1 MQKIK
6 KLIAEDIKKAVDTL
20 KPDNTL
26 TAETV
31 AQMME
36 YPPDRSLGDIALPCF
51 KLSRELRKSPV
62 MLAETLAGA
71 LSCEALERACAV
83 NGYLNIFI
91 SDAYLCR
98 EVVSEIL
105 DEGENYGK
113 NIDGEGKT
121 VVLDYSSPN
130 IAKPFHLGHLGTTV
144 IGHSLRK
151 LFEFSGYKC
160 IGVNHLGDWGTSF
173 GKQLVAYKKWGT
185 KEDIEKNGVDGLVAL
200 YVRFHEEAEKD
211 PSLFDEARAEFT
223 KLEHG
228 DEENTRLWKWFI
240 SISLEEYKKTYKQ
253 LDITFDYYTGE
264 SFYTD
269 KMPAQVEKLRSMGLL
284 KIDDGASIVDLSE
297 YSMPPCLILKRD
309 GSTLYPARD
318 IAAAVY
324 RHDTFNFDKCVYVTS
339 AGQSLHFAQWFKVV
353 ELMGYDWYDKLVHI
367 PYGTMS
373 LNGEKL
379 GTRSGNVV
387 WLKQLMNM
395 SIEKVRGVIEE
406 KNPGLPNKDEIAE
419 EVGVGAIVFNYL
431 SNSRIKDIS
440 FDLEAALDFNGN
452 TGPYVQYTYARCCSI
467 LSKAGEAKDDAAL
480 TITDPTES
488 ALVKTLSRFPEKVKE
503 ALAAYEPSMM
513 TRYILDVASDF
524 NRFYHDCQILSAE
537 DPAVRASRIKLTQ
550 ATKTVL
556 GNAFGLICLK
566 KPEKI

>member
-62 MLAETLAGA
+62 MIAETLAGA
-71 LSCEALERACAV
+71 LSCEASERACAV

-185 KEDIEKNGVDGLVAL
+185 AEDIEKNGVDGLVAL

-269 KMPAQVEKLRSMGLL
+269 KMPAQVEKMRSMGLL
-284 KIDDGASIVDLSE
+284 KIDDGGSIVDLS
-297 YSMPPCLILKRD
+297 
-309 GSTLYPARD
+309 
-318 IAAAVY
+318 
-324 RHDTFNFDKCVYVTS
+324 
-339 AGQSLHFAQWFKVV
+339 
-353 ELMGYDWYDKLVHI
+353 
-367 PYGTMS
+367 
-373 LNGEKL
+373 
-379 GTRSGNVV
+379 
-387 WLKQLMNM
+387 
-395 SIEKVRGVIEE
+395 
-406 KNPGLPNKDEIAE
+406 
-419 EVGVGAIVFNYL
+419 
-431 SNSRIKDIS
+431 
-440 FDLEAALDFNGN
+440 
-452 TGPYVQYTYARCCSI
+452 
-467 LSKAGEAKDDAAL
+467 
-480 TITDPTES
+480 
-488 ALVKTLSRFPEKVKE
+488 
-503 ALAAYEPSMM
+503 
-513 TRYILDVASDF
+513 
-524 NRFYHDCQILSAE
+524 
-537 DPAVRASRIKLTQ
+537 
-550 ATKTVL
+550 
-556 GNAFGLICLK
+556 
-566 KPEKI
+566 

>member
-6 KLIAEDIKKAVDTL
+6 KLISEDIKKAVDTL

-62 MLAETLAGA
+62 MIAETLAGA
-71 LSCEALERACAV
+71 LSCEASERAYAV

-269 KMPAQVEKLRSMGLL
+269 KMPAQVEKMRSMGLL

-353 ELMGYDWYDKLVHI
+353 ELMGYDWYDKLVHV

-406 KNPGLPNKDEIAE
+406 KNPGLPNKDEVAE

-440 FDLEAALDFNGN
+440 FDLESALDFNGN

-467 LSKAGEAKDDAAL
+467 LSKAGEVKDDAAL